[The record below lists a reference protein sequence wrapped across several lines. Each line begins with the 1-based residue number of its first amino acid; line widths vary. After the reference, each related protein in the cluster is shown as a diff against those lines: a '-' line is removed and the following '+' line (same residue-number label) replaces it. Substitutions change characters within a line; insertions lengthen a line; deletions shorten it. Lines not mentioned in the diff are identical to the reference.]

1 MTTKKSPLII
11 SAIISIVITAGYVL
25 IVNNVFGSNEYLT
38 YQNPDYNLKIDYPA
52 NWTKSEI
59 NLSPYMVAF
68 FYPPNL
74 TSGEGL
80 FERLTKPNIPPVIFD
95 INVLPR
101 TSENI
106 NESATRTLSATAG
119 NNQSR
124 LVNHNSTILSGV
136 PAYQFVAYDY
146 RGDETRKE
154 LSLWALNGNDSYNLV
169 YHTEPGYFNQYL
181 PDAKRM
187 FDSFKITNS
196 SNNSL
201 ITQ

>member
-1 MTTKKSPLII
+1 MTTKRSPLII
-11 SAIISIVITAGYVL
+11 SAIISIAITAGYVL

-38 YQNPDYNLKIDYPA
+38 YQNPDYNLQIDYPA
-52 NWTKSEI
+52 NWIKSEI

-80 FERLTKPNIPPVIFD
+80 FKRLTKPNIPPVIFD
-95 INVLPR
+95 ISVLPR
-101 TSENI
+101 TSANI

-124 LVNHNSTILSGV
+124 LVNHNGTMLSGV
-136 PAYQFVAYDY
+136 PAYQIVYYDY
-146 RGDETRKE
+146 SGVETHKV
-154 LSLWALNGNDSYNLV
+154 LNVWALNGNDSYILL
-169 YHTEPGYFNQYL
+169 YKTEPGYFNQYL

-187 FDSFKITNS
+187 FDSFMITNS
-196 SNNSL
+196 SNNSQ